1 MNINFEYY
9 KVFYVIAKNK
19 NITKAANELK
29 ISQPAISRM
38 LKTMENQMN
47 TKLFIRKTKGVI
59 LTNEGRELYRLIADN
74 IDNIIKSEISFS
86 KIINNKV
93 LKIAGNKT
101 YINYLIT
108 NNKLDN
114 IFKSDLSINIIDSNN
129 FDLLNSQLSNNLIDF
144 AFISEPT
151 NYQFNSELAF
161 KELEKFHLVYFSN
174 NENNKPI
181 VLFNKFSDICKEYLK
196 SININIKNIILV
208 DDYDVIYPLIS
219 SGYANGFLIKEYI
232 NSNPSNTNIS
242 KFNIS
247 NSIFTIKMGILYNIN
262 NELKIKNYFYDLKS
276 DGN

>member
-9 KVFYVIAKNK
+9 KVFYVIAKNR
-19 NITKAANELK
+19 NITKAANELN

-38 LKTMENQMN
+38 LKTMEDQMN

-59 LTNEGRELYRLIADN
+59 LTNEGKELYSLIADN
-74 IDNIIKSEISFS
+74 IDNIMKSEISFS
-86 KIINNKV
+86 KIINNKN

-114 IFKSDLSINIIDSNN
+114 IFKSDSSLNIIDTNS
-129 FDLLNSQLSNNLIDF
+129 FDLLNNQLSSNLIDF

-151 NYQFNSELAF
+151 NY
-161 KELEKFHLVYFSN
+161 KFN
-174 NENNKPI
+174 NELVFKQLDEFHIVYYSNKDNNKPI
-181 VLFNKFSDICKEYLK
+181 VLLNKSKFSDICKEYLK
-196 SININIKNIILV
+196 SNNINIENIILV

-219 SGYANGFLIKEYI
+219 NGYANGFLIKEYI
-232 NSNPSNTNIS
+232 NSNSSNTDIS

-247 NSIFTIKMGILYNIN
+247 DSITTIKMGILYNIN
-262 NELKIKNYFYDLKS
+262 NGLKIKKYFGK
-276 DGN
+276 

>member
-9 KVFYVIAKNK
+9 KVFYIIAKNK
-19 NITKAANELK
+19 NITKAAQELN

-262 NELKIKNYFYDLKS
+262 NELKIKNYFYNLKS

>member
-19 NITKAANELK
+19 NITKAANELN

-38 LKTMENQMN
+38 LKTMEDQMN

-74 IDNIIKSEISFS
+74 IDNIMKSEISFS
-86 KIINNKV
+86 KIISNKAI
-93 LKIAGNKT
+93 KFASNKP
-101 YINYLIT
+101 YINYLIEKK
-108 NNKLDN
+108 KLDN
-114 IFKSDLSINIIDSNN
+114 IFNTNSNINMIDTNN
-129 FDLLNSQLSNNLIDF
+129 FDLLNNQLSNNLIDF

-151 NYQFNSELAF
+151 NYQFNSELVF
-161 KELEKFHLVYFSN
+161 KQLEEFHIVYYSN
-174 NENNKPI
+174 KDKNKPI
-181 VLFNKFSDICKEYLK
+181 VLLNKSKFSSICKEYLK
-196 SININIKNIILV
+196 SNNINIDNIMLV

-232 NSNPSNTNIS
+232 NSNSSNTDIS

-247 NSIFTIKMGILYNIN
+247 DSISTIKMGILYNIN
-262 NELKIKNYFYDLKS
+262 NELKIRKYFNK
-276 DGN
+276 